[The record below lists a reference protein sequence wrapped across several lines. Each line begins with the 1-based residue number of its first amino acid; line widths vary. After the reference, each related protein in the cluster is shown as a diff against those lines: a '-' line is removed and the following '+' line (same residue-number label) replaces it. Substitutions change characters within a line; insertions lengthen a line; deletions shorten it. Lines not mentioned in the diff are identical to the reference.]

1 MENLKMIE
9 NDLVPVYITSIGDK
23 VVYGTE
29 LHAVLK
35 VKTAYKDW
43 SERRLFDID
52 AVENKDYQVLLKNE
66 QNSNGGR
73 PQKEHIIKLD
83 TAKEMAML
91 ERNDIG
97 KSVRKY
103 FIKVEER
110 YKEQVIEKN
119 QLSPQLQLMNMLVES
134 INKQELEQKRQ
145 AEKIEKLEET
155 TQKQNETIKIV
166 KDNFNKRYY
175 NIGLIIGALRAE
187 LESGSVAMEDAY
199 NLLTDRVKNSL
210 REEFIL
216 NG

>member
-1 MENLKMIE
+1 M
-9 NDLVPVYITSIGDK
+9 
-23 VVYGTE
+23 YGTD
-29 LHAVLK
+29 LYRKLM
-35 VKTAYKDW
+35 VKTDFSTWIK
-43 SERRLFDID
+43 RRFEECD
-52 AVENKDYQVLLKNE
+52 AEEKADYEVFPIFGE
-66 QNSNGGR
+66 NSNGGR
-73 PQKEHIIKLD
+73 PKVDYIIILS

-145 AEKIEKLEET
+145 AEKIEKLEEI